1 MNTNLIPDLPF
12 KFKSVEGYIWTA
24 TETFIK
30 DDGWVMYHGVRDK
43 DGITLDISAVKMMM
57 NLKSGDWKI
66 VKTAKEELDDILKN
80 EGQRALDYLKE
91 KYMNEMPKLV
101 AGKHWVVV
109 ENEGYGGIGLITI
122 NNMIQYIKGEDGAVS
137 TGFDSAEDVSKY
149 IVEVREIPDD
159 TPPTFRFAKIVWKK
173 VDEKQLA
180 IQKELA
186 FAKAK
191 AERLAAHIS
200 VLESKLK

>member
-12 KFKSVEGYIWTA
+12 KFKSLEGYIWTA
-24 TETFIK
+24 TEK
-30 DDGWVMYHGVRDK
+30 SVGGDGWVMYRGVRDK
-43 DGITLDISAVKMMM
+43 DGFALNIPVIKMMM
-57 NLKSGDWKI
+57 NLESGYWKI
-66 VKTAKEELDDILKN
+66 VKTTKDKLASIINN

-109 ENEGYGGIGLITI
+109 ENEGYGGIGLITV
-122 NNMIQYIKGEDGAVS
+122 NNMIHYIKGEDGAVS
-137 TGFDSAEDVSKY
+137 TGFDNAEDVSGY

-159 TPPTFRFAKIVWKK
+159 TPPTFRCAKTVWKK

-180 IQKELA
+180 IQKELE